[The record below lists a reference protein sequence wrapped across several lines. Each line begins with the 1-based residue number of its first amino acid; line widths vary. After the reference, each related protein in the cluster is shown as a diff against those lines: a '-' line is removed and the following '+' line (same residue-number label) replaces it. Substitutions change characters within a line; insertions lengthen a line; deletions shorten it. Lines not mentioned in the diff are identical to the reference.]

1 MRYNDNYQRELYDPS
16 TVDEG
21 AYDDRCRSNRDIDEE
36 DAYNEPEDRV
46 AHL

>member
-16 TVDEG
+16 TVEES
-21 AYDDRCRSNRDIDEE
+21 ALDDRNRSNENIDEQ
-36 DAYNEPEDRV
+36 DAFNNPEDRV